1 MEADIHTALAS
12 GEHRL
17 EASADV
23 EETWRS
29 REEQLSALLLA
40 QEAYAKEHPHHQHDV
55 YEGEDAGTKMMHL
68 MHSDTMIVV
77 LGLLVM
83 IALGLLVRSLFIRL
97 TSTKTRRQQM
107 QGGLKALADHMNSVT
122 RAMSNDL
129 EDHPNSPKTVIRTY
143 SNMKDARREASDN
156 VGVALGKNPN
166 VRTISRENLRVQ
178 AFSNSLAKEK
188 VWKPSPMNPVRG
200 EVSIEMIEPSIQW
213 QR

>member
-17 EASADV
+17 EESADV

-29 REEQLSALLLA
+29 REEQLSALLMA

-83 IALGLLVRSLFIRL
+83 IALGLLVRSLFI
-97 TSTKTRRQQM
+97 K
-107 QGGLKALADHMNSVT
+107 
-122 RAMSNDL
+122 
-129 EDHPNSPKTVIRTY
+129 
-143 SNMKDARREASDN
+143 
-156 VGVALGKNPN
+156 
-166 VRTISRENLRVQ
+166 
-178 AFSNSLAKEK
+178 
-188 VWKPSPMNPVRG
+188 
-200 EVSIEMIEPSIQW
+200 
-213 QR
+213 